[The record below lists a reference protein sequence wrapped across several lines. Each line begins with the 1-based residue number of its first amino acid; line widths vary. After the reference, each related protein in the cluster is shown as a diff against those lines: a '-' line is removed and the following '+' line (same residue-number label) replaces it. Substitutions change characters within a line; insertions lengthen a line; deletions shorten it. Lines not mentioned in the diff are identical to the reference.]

1 MQSAPLLSG
10 PVAQWLEQGTHN
22 PLVAGSN
29 PAGPTILLLPCLGC
43 LQLYSMNYMKKIFYT
58 LLAVIVAG
66 CGESQLERRAKVEEA
81 GVKVEIQAAEE
92 QPESSVK
99 QEEEKPQETPQ
110 RPQTN
115 RRPDEGQSR
124 PGQGRGGRGGGFGGM
139 RNLLEGL
146 GLNEEQ
152 QAKMEEINA
161 ARQEEMRS
169 VFEELRNGGGDRE
182 AMMAKF
188 REFGEKYQKDIEA
201 ILTDEQKTKLAEL
214 REQQPQGGQGRPGQ
228 GGRGQGSRSNQ
239 FASLG
244 VNEDQQK
251 KLDTAREALSTQMR
265 EVFLDRDTPREE
277 REPKIAAVR
286 EAYEAKLK
294 EILTEEQYQKWKEQ
308 SSRGNRGP
316 GQGGAQGQGRRP
328 SQGGA
333 QGQGRRPGQGGAQGQ
348 GRRPGQ
354 GGAQGQGRRP
364 GQGGAQGQGRRPGQ
378 GGPGSGG
385 RTQPPRQN

>member
-1 MQSAPLLSG
+1 
-10 PVAQWLEQGTHN
+10 
-22 PLVAGSN
+22 
-29 PAGPTILLLPCLGC
+29 
-43 LQLYSMNYMKKIFYT
+43 MKKIFYA
-58 LLAVIVAG
+58 LLGVMVAG
-66 CGESQLERRAKVEEA
+66 CGESNLEKRAKLEETERTA
-81 GVKVEIQAAEE
+81 EIQAAEE

-99 QEEEKPQETPQ
+99 QEEDEPEETSQ

-115 RRPDEGQSR
+115 RRPGEGQSR

-139 RNLLEGL
+139 RDLLEGL

-251 KLDTAREALSTQMR
+251 KLNTAREALSTQMR

-294 EILTEEQYQKWKEQ
+294 DILTEEQYQKWKEQ

-328 SQGGA
+328 G
-333 QGQGRRPGQGGAQGQ
+333 GQGGAQGQ

-354 GGAQGQGRRP
+354 A
-364 GQGGAQGQGRRPGQ
+364 
-378 GGPGSGG
+378 GPGSGG
-385 RTQPPRQN
+385 RQ